1 MPQGQGTPLRT
12 RLLMGLAGT
21 AVFGLCSF
29 LLPAPTNPDYSGKSP
44 DLTRREINLAINWY
58 AEHYKLDPALLK
70 AVIKAE
76 SGFDSEATSRKG
88 AIGLMQVMPS
98 NAQRLKVGD
107 LYDPI
112 QNIRAGA
119 KHLRHLLDQYHG
131 DLSLT
136 LAAYNAGANK
146 VKNNEIPRIRETRRY
161 VKKVLTFY
169 EEFHRRQP
177 YREQTQTPVIMATSN
192 RRLPQYETDGT
203 SHQD

>member
-12 RLLMGLAGT
+12 RLLIGLAST

-29 LLPAPTNPDYSGKSP
+29 FLPAPTNPDYSGKSP
-44 DLTRREINLAINWY
+44 DLTRREIYLAIDWY
-58 AEHYKLDPALLK
+58 AEHYHLDPALLK

-76 SGFDSEATSRKG
+76 SGFDPEATSRKG

-98 NAQRLKVGD
+98 NAERLKVGD

-119 KHLRHLLDQYHG
+119 KQLRHLLNLYHG

-136 LAAYNAGANK
+136 LAAYNAGIRK
-146 VKNNEIPRIRETRRY
+146 VKHNQVPRIRETRHY

-177 YREQTQTPVIMATSN
+177 YRE
-192 RRLPQYETDGT
+192 RPQVVVAT
-203 SHQD
+203 SHQN

>member
-12 RLLMGLAGT
+12 QLLIGLAGT

-29 LLPAPTNPDYSGKSP
+29 FVPVLTHPDYAGKSP
-44 DLTRREINLAINWY
+44 DLTRREINRAIDWY
-58 AEHYKLDPALLK
+58 ATHYHLDPALLK

-76 SGFDSEATSRKG
+76 SGFDPEATSRKG

-98 NAQRLKVGD
+98 NAERLKVGD

-119 KHLRHLLDQYHG
+119 KQLRHLLNLYHG

-136 LAAYNAGANK
+136 LAAYNAGIRK
-146 VKNNEIPRIRETRRY
+146 VKHNRVPRIRETRHY

-169 EEFHRRQP
+169 EEFHRRQSG
-177 YREQTQTPVIMATSN
+177 RA
-192 RRLPQYETDGT
+192 RPQVVVAT
-203 SHQD
+203 SHQH

>member
-1 MPQGQGTPLRT
+1 MPQGQGTPLQT
-12 RLLMGLAGT
+12 KLLIGLAGT

-29 LLPAPTNPDYSGKSP
+29 FLPAPTNPDYSGKSP

-58 AEHYKLDPALLK
+58 ADHYKLDPALLK

-76 SGFDSEATSRKG
+76 SGFDAEATSRKG

-98 NAQRLKVGD
+98 NAKRLRVGD

-119 KHLRHLLDQYHG
+119 KHLRQLLDQYHG
-131 DLSLT
+131 NLSLT

-169 EEFHRRQP
+169 EEFQRYQRNRQP
-177 YREQTQTPVIMATSN
+177 GQPLVVVTSN
-192 RRLPQYETDGT
+192 RPVPQYETDGST
-203 SHQD
+203 HQH

>member
-12 RLLMGLAGT
+12 KLLIGLAGT

-29 LLPAPTNPDYSGKSP
+29 FLPAPTNPDYSGKSP
-44 DLTRREINLAINWY
+44 DLTRRELNLAINWY
-58 AEHYKLDPALLK
+58 AEHYHLDPALLK

-76 SGFDSEATSRKG
+76 SGFDPEATSRKG

-98 NAQRLKVGD
+98 NAERLKVGD

-119 KHLRHLLDQYHG
+119 KQLRHLLDLYHG

-136 LAAYNAGANK
+136 LAAYNAGIRK
-146 VKNNEIPRIRETRRY
+146 VKHNEIPRIRETRHY

-177 YREQTQTPVIMATSN
+177 YKEQPQVVVATSN
-192 RRLPQYETDGT
+192 RPLPQYESD
-203 SHQD
+203 SSAHQN